1 MKKQYTLTIISL
13 LLSFQLFA
21 QFGRIK
27 GVVVDKE
34 SGEPIISSNIKILEL
49 INTIVQTDNNGI
61 YVITK
66 IPYGNYTV
74 RFAFIG
80 YESQT
85 RKIEVN
91 TDEPIQVNFSVEKKK
106 NQLKLKR
113 MIKVNQKKK
122 ISQVVRKE
130 LLNIFLT

>member
-49 INTIVQTDNNGI
+49 
-61 YVITK
+61 
-66 IPYGNYTV
+66 
-74 RFAFIG
+74 
-80 YESQT
+80 S
-85 RKIEVN
+85 
-91 TDEPIQVNFSVEKKK
+91 
-106 NQLKLKR
+106 
-113 MIKVNQKKK
+113 KKK
-122 ISQVVRKE
+122 II
-130 LLNIFLT
+130 L

>member
-106 NQLKLKR
+106 KHAK
-113 MIKVNQKKK
+113 M
-122 ISQVVRKE
+122 
-130 LLNIFLT
+130 